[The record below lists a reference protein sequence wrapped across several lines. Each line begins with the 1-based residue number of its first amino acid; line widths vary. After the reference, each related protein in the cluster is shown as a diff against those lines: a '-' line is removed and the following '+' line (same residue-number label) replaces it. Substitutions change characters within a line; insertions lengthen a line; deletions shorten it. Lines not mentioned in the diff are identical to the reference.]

1 MSSYVNQSVTTWRES
16 SKEAILKYPL
26 TLSRINCWKQN
37 KKRQMEQPI
46 AFLLL
51 IQLWNTNRRE
61 FLPISATLYDL
72 VLLVMEKHA
81 DTLILVVGRSP
92 VNHPACKFCPISE
105 SSRPPIADFHEYC
118 GCLPQDHSWYG
129 LVGLVVPNMEELI
142 FW

>member
-1 MSSYVNQSVTTWRES
+1 
-16 SKEAILKYPL
+16 
-26 TLSRINCWKQN
+26 
-37 KKRQMEQPI
+37 MEQPI

-92 VNHPACKFCPISE
+92 VNHN
-105 SSRPPIADFHEYC
+105 PP
-118 GCLPQDHSWYG
+118 
-129 LVGLVVPNMEELI
+129 
-142 FW
+142 

>member
-1 MSSYVNQSVTTWRES
+1 
-16 SKEAILKYPL
+16 
-26 TLSRINCWKQN
+26 
-37 KKRQMEQPI
+37 MEQPI

-51 IQLWNTNRRE
+51 KYSSGTLIGVN
-61 FLPISATLYDL
+61 FLPTSATFYDL
-72 VLLVMEKHA
+72 VLLVMEKHT

-118 GCLPQDHSWYG
+118 GCLPRDHSWYG